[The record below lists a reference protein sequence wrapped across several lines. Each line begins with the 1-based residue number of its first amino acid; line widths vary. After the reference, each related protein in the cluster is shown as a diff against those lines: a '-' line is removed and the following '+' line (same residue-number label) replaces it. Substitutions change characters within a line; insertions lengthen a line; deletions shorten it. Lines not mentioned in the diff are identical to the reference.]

1 MLKNTRKVIDEK
13 GDYRKPKGK
22 RCFLNL
28 NPFRSKVKGKYSTGK
43 KIQSLAVV
51 KSPNLKIE
59 EKDNPMSID
68 ITSKSLFFNQLSD
81 TS

>member
-22 RCFLNL
+22 RCLLNL
-28 NPFRSKVKGKYSTGK
+28 NPFRSLVKGKYSTGK
-43 KIQSLAVV
+43 KLQSLAVL

-59 EKDNPMSID
+59 EKDNVMS
-68 ITSKSLFFNQLSD
+68 T
-81 TS
+81 